1 MELLWGDDGDEEE
14 GEAMDDEPS
23 LPPPQPDEP
32 TAAKPADHEPSSL
45 APPPIQAAAFE
56 PSGAEVE
63 PAAVRARIEAV
74 VASLLAGLLLEPP
87 QVPPLRLSNGSSA
100 ATRRRLLH
108 PREWASCTRLWRVL
122 AESHAALAAGRSAT
136 QRDMYYTLADQGTVR
151 RASEVN
157 AAIADATRLLGV
169 PRGALAVTTASRG
182 VVTGVLDIREANAWS
197 DLTDSG
203 GRPIVGDL
211 DWVASAVL
219 RSRARLIL
227 VVEKDAVFNRL
238 LQEKACRALNCVM
251 LTARGMPDVATRAFL
266 RRLADLLP
274 AAPVLALVDWNPSGA
289 LILGAYRGTA
299 MRTARTAQEA
309 RHGVDVRWLAC
320 RAADVAAMD
329 GLIPLTARD
338 GVLLRNLLARLE
350 GQAAQAGVAA
360 ELQEMA
366 ARGVKAELEALYSAD
381 RDLTPLLLRKLL
393 RGDYV

>member
-1 MELLWGDDGDEEE
+1 MELLWGDDGDDEE
-14 GEAMDDEPS
+14 GEAMDDELS
-23 LPPPQPDEP
+23 LPPQPDDP
-32 TAAKPADHEPSSL
+32 AAAEPADHEPSSL
-45 APPPIQAAAFE
+45 APPPIQPAAE
-56 PSGAEVE
+56 PLGAEVE
-63 PAAVRARIEAV
+63 PAAVRARIEEV
-74 VASLLAGLLLEPP
+74 VATLLAGLLLEPP

-169 PRGALAVTTASRG
+169 PRSALAVTTASRG

-266 RRLADLLP
+266 RRLAHLLP
-274 AAPVLALVDWNPSGA
+274 AAPVLGLVDWNPSGA

-299 MRTARTAQEA
+299 MRTARTAQDA

-360 ELQEMA
+360 ELREMA